1 MDKKEDIKYVLDKD
15 MERFDDYIERADN
28 KANFLLTIS
37 GALIIAIFFQGNELI
52 TKLESSEIKF
62 IMFIIIAI
70 TIFFLAKTIYFSLQ
84 VIIPRTSNKNEESLF
99 YFESVKK
106 YETGNLSKKIKL
118 CSEED
123 IFTDLSKQVSQLAKI
138 CSSKMNNVKKASNSL
153 VISIFAIVSLVV
165 IYLLNNFWTLINL
178 YKYNF

>member
-15 MERFDDYIERADN
+15 MERFDEYIERADN

-52 TKLESSEIKF
+52 TKLTSSEIKF

-84 VIIPRTSNKNEESLF
+84 VIIPRIPNKNEKSLF

-106 YETGNLSKKIKL
+106 YENDNLIETIKA

-123 IFTDLSKQVSQLAKI
+123 MFGDLSKQVAQLAKI
-138 CSSKMNNVKKASNSL
+138 CSAKMNNVKKASNSL

-165 IYLLNNFWTLINL
+165 IYILNNFWALIN
-178 YKYNF
+178 

>member
-84 VIIPRTSNKNEESLF
+84 VIIPRTSNK
-99 YFESVKK
+99 K
-106 YETGNLSKKIKL
+106 
-118 CSEED
+118 
-123 IFTDLSKQVSQLAKI
+123 
-138 CSSKMNNVKKASNSL
+138 
-153 VISIFAIVSLVV
+153 
-165 IYLLNNFWTLINL
+165 
-178 YKYNF
+178 